1 MKSEV
6 ERRMPYI
13 NVFTSDDGVN
23 KDTPTVTSSVL
34 YWGNT
39 KRCKQDI
46 LQSRVMCM
54 KIKQGVE
61 ISRERYA

>member
-1 MKSEV
+1 MDIQEEEDKNNQQSTRVVMKIEV

-13 NVFTSDDGVN
+13 NVVTSDDGVN

-39 KRCKQDI
+39 KRYKQDI
-46 LQSRVMCM
+46 L
-54 KIKQGVE
+54 
-61 ISRERYA
+61 